1 MKKLFFIIT
10 LPLISVIGLNAQ
22 RLLTLDE
29 CTSMALGEDSQ
40 IKKDI
45 EAQASATYTRKAAY
59 AGFFPKLSANGMYM
73 WMEKNIVLLPN
84 SLQTSLGTFNASQ
97 QSFTPAKKNPVIEK
111 LFPQITSDIENALG
125 KVYDDFRDKLTF
137 DIHNIFVGQV
147 GITQPIYVGG
157 KLIYAYKLAQSEEK
171 ISKIKAKGDKESTI
185 VKVNTAYWLVVSL
198 QEKVKLAQQYSD
210 LIYKLL
216 QNVEA
221 AVEEG
226 VATKSDILKVKVKLN
241 ESEMA
246 KNTIENSLV
255 VAKMSLCQICGLP
268 LNTKITLDSSNLDKY
283 SISEN
288 SLTIDESNIESRSEI
303 QLLTETERI
312 SNTTAKLASSGLKPN
327 IVAAANY
334 VATTP
339 NVLDGF
345 NKNFQGGF
353 NVGVVVNIPIAHAD
367 AIYRYKAAKHT
378 ANLAKLELDEAK
390 KTFTVQATQ
399 TAQLIQEGNRRLEQ
413 SKLNMENAEENL
425 RMADEAYK
433 EGMATVTD
441 VMLAQTGW
449 QTAYNQKIDAAI
461 SLRNNEVLLQKQLG
475 KLKVE

>member
-1 MKKLFFIIT
+1 
-10 LPLISVIGLNAQ
+10 
-22 RLLTLDE
+22 
-29 CTSMALGEDSQ
+29 MALGEDSQ

-45 EAQASATYTRKAAY
+45 ESQASAAYTRKASFAS
-59 AGFFPKLSANGMYM
+59 FFPKLSANGIYM
-73 WMEKNIVLLPN
+73 WNEKNVVLLPN
-84 SLQTSLGTFNASQ
+84 SLQTSLGTFNAGDQ
-97 QSFTPAKKNPVIEK
+97 TFTPAKPNLIEK
-111 LFPQITSDIENALG
+111 LFPTLTKDVEDAIG
-125 KVYDDFRDKLTF
+125 KVYNDFRDKLTF
-137 DIHNIFVGQV
+137 DVNNVFVGQI

-157 KLIYAYKLAQSEEK
+157 KLIYAYKLAQNEEK
-171 ISKIKAKGDKESTI
+171 ISKIKAKGDKESTVI
-185 VKVNTAYWLVVSL
+185 KVNTAYWLVVSL
-198 QEKVKLAQQYSD
+198 QEKVKLANQYSD

-226 VATKSDILKVKVKLN
+226 IATKSDILKVKVKLN

-246 KNTIENSLV
+246 KNAIENSLV
-255 VAKMSLCQICGLP
+255 IAKMSLCQICGLP
-268 LNTKITLDSSNLDKY
+268 LNTKIALDSSDMDKY

-288 SLTIDESNIESRSEI
+288 TLSIDENTIANRSEI
-303 QLLTETERI
+303 QVLSETEKMSHTI
-312 SNTTAKLASSGLKPN
+312 AKLTSAGLKPN

-334 VATTP
+334 VASTP

-345 NKNFQGGF
+345 NANFMGGF

-399 TAQLIQEGNRRLEQ
+399 TAQLIQEDNRRLEQ
-413 SKLNMENAEENL
+413 AKLNMENAEENL
-425 RMADEAYK
+425 RMAEDAYK

-441 VMLAQTGW
+441 VMIAQTGW

-475 KLKVE
+475 KLTVE